1 MAVSRIARIL
11 STAPMGERGRL
22 LHLQVQGEEAL
33 GFTGGQYLIF
43 NTGVP
48 RADGK
53 AHKRAY
59 SLVSSDE
66 DQRTFSLCVYRL
78 AEGPGSAV
86 LHEAPVGTELPFSG
100 PWGSFLPDDST
111 PRSTLVVA
119 TDSGITAA
127 LGLLRGRAFAPQRTR
142 TQVVWFSESPTVF
155 LPAAWVRQEV
165 EALGCRFQ
173 HHSCPPPNHPERT
186 AHALALAL
194 EAARA
199 HATERV
205 YLSGD
210 GAVLHPLKQSLVDS
224 GLEAGGIRLESF
236 FNNPARKA
244 AA

>member
-1 MAVSRIARIL
+1 
-11 STAPMGERGRL
+11 
-22 LHLQVQGEEAL
+22 LQVQGEEEL

-59 SLVSSDE
+59 SVVSSDE
-66 DQRTFSLCVYRL
+66 DQRTFSICVYRL
-78 AEGPGSAV
+78 AQGPGSAM
-86 LHEAPVGTELPFSG
+86 LHEAPVGAELPFSG
-100 PWGSFLPDDST
+100 PWGSLLPDDAT

-127 LGLLRGRAFAPQRTR
+127 LGLVHGRAFAPQRTR
-142 TQVVWFSESPTVF
+142 TRLLWFSESPTVF
-155 LPAAWVRQEV
+155 LPADQVREEV
-165 EALGCRFQ
+165 EARGCRFQ
-173 HHSCPPPNHPERT
+173 HHDCPPPGHPERT
-186 AHALALAL
+186 ARAVALAL

-199 HATERV
+199 HAPERV
-205 YLSGD
+205 YLAGD
-210 GAVLHPLKQSLVDS
+210 GAVLHPLRQSLV
-224 GLEAGGIRLESF
+224 EAGLDAGAIRLESF

>member
-1 MAVSRIARIL
+1 MAVSRTARIL
-11 STAPMGERGRL
+11 SSVPVGERGRL
-22 LHLQVQGEEAL
+22 LELQLQGEDEL

-59 SLVSSDE
+59 SVVSSDA
-66 DQRTFSLCVYRL
+66 DQRTFRICVYRL
-78 AEGPGSAV
+78 AQGPGSAM
-86 LHEAPVGTELPFSG
+86 LHDAPVGTELPFSG

-111 PRSTLVVA
+111 PRNTLVVA

-127 LGLLRGRAFAPQRTR
+127 LGLLHGRAFAPQRTR
-142 TQVVWFSESPTVF
+142 TRVLWFSESSTVF
-155 LPAAWVRQEV
+155 LPSEKVREEV
-165 EALGCRFQ
+165 EALGCHFQ
-173 HHSCPPPNHPERT
+173 HHDCPPPGHSERT
-186 AHALALAL
+186 ARALALAQ

-199 HATERV
+199 HGPERV
-205 YLSGD
+205 YLAGD
-210 GAVLHPLKQSLVDS
+210 GAVLHPLKQALVES
-224 GLEAGGIRLESF
+224 GLEAGAIRLESF

>member
-1 MAVSRIARIL
+1 MAVSRTARIL
-11 STAPMGERGRL
+11 SSVPVGERGRL
-22 LHLQVQGEEAL
+22 LQLQLQGEEEL

-59 SLVSSDE
+59 SVVSSDE
-66 DQRTFSLCVYRL
+66 DQRTFSICVYRL
-78 AEGPGSAV
+78 VQGPGSAM

-100 PWGSFLPDDST
+100 PWGSFLPDDAT

-127 LGLLRGRAFAPQRTR
+127 LGLLHGRAFAPQRTR
-142 TQVVWFSESPTVF
+142 TRLLWFSESPSVF
-155 LPAAWVRQEV
+155 LPADQVREEV
-165 EALGCRFQ
+165 EALGGRFQ
-173 HHSCPPPNHPERT
+173 HHDCPPPGHPERT
-186 AHALALAL
+186 TLALNLAL

-199 HATERV
+199 HAPERV
-205 YLSGD
+205 YLAGD
-210 GAVLHPLKQSLVDS
+210 GAVLHPLRQSLVES
-224 GLEAGGIRLESF
+224 GLDAGAIRLESF

>member
-1 MAVSRIARIL
+1 MAVSRTARIL
-11 STAPMGERGRL
+11 SSAPVGERGRL
-22 LHLQVQGEEAL
+22 LHLQLRDEEEL

-59 SLVSSDE
+59 SLVSSDA
-66 DQRTFSLCVYRL
+66 DQRTFRICVYRL
-78 AEGPGSAV
+78 AEGPGSAM

-111 PRSTLVVA
+111 PRNTLVVA

-127 LGLLRGRAFAPQRTR
+127 LGLVHGRAFAPQRERTR
-142 TQVVWFSESPTVF
+142 LLWFSESPTVF
-155 LPAAWVRQEV
+155 LSAEKTREEV

-173 HHSCPPPNHPERT
+173 HQDCPPPGHSERI
-186 AHALALAL
+186 AHIQALAL

-199 HATERV
+199 HAPERV
-205 YLSGD
+205 YLVGD
-210 GAVLHPLKQSLVDS
+210 GAVLSPLRQALVES
-224 GLEAGGIRLESF
+224 GLAMEAIRMESF
-236 FNNPARKA
+236 FNNPSKKA
-244 AA
+244 AG